1 MKLLELVEATVPGV
15 EGLEVVDEVHGNL
28 LDEHAVELAPVE
40 VLALRKQLNRVG
52 LHMHVR

>member
-1 MKLLELVEATVPGV
+1 MELLELVQATVPGV